1 VHGSAYQTRVI
12 KKLIKYVAI
21 AIVCLVVVVL
31 SSALL
36 YRKYLQHEVA
46 GARAI
51 TSPQGIDSLERVRIG
66 GIDQWIQVRGQD
78 VNNPILLFIHGGP
91 GIAFIPLAGSF
102 QGPWEQYFT
111 VVQWDQRGAGKTYAS
126 NDREV
131 QRRSMT
137 IPQMQQDTLEVANYL
152 RARFKRT
159 RIFVVGHSWGSVLG
173 LWLAQ
178 EHPEVMYAYVGT
190 GQVINME
197 QNDQVAYQDALQ
209 QARERHNG
217 QAIQELESLAPY
229 PRSKTD
235 AGQSQIERHW
245 EGELLGPP
253 PSPMGFT
260 NVRRILTD
268 LVSSPDYSL
277 ADVVGF
283 IRGQSLSLES
293 MLPRVATVD
302 LTQWKGDF
310 QVPIFFFE
318 GTQDPY
324 CRPLL
329 VQQYIQMMKAPQ
341 KELIWFEHSGHFP
354 FFEEKQKFAEELIRR
369 VLPIAGYRQEGE

>member
-1 VHGSAYQTRVI
+1 MRGSAYQSRVI
-12 KKLIKYVAI
+12 RKIIKYVAI
-21 AIVCLVVVVL
+21 AIVCLVMVVI
-31 SSALL
+31 SCALL
-36 YRKYLQHEVA
+36 YRKYLQYKVA

-51 TSPQGIDSLERVRIG
+51 TSPEGIDSLERVRIG

-102 QGPWEQYFT
+102 QGPWEKYFT

-126 NDREV
+126 NDREL

-152 RARFKRT
+152 RALFNKPK
-159 RIFVVGHSWGSVLG
+159 ILVLGHSWGSILG

-197 QNDQVAYQDALQ
+197 QNDQIAYQDALQ
-209 QARERHNG
+209 EAHKRQNG
-217 QAIQELESLAPY
+217 QAIQELESLGSY
-229 PRSKTD
+229 PRSKPD

-253 PSPMGFT
+253 PSRMGFT

-277 ADVVGF
+277 VDDVGF
-283 IRGQSLSLES
+283 IRGQSLSLET
-293 MLPRVATVD
+293 MLPQVATVD

-310 QVPIFFFE
+310 QVPVFFFE
-318 GTQDPY
+318 GRQDPY

-329 VQQYIQMMKAPQ
+329 VQQYSQTMKAPQ
-341 KELIWFEHSGHFP
+341 NELIWFEHSGHFP
-354 FFEEKQKFAEELIRR
+354 FFEEKRKFTDELIQR
-369 VLPIAGYRQEGE
+369 VLPLAGYRQ

>member
-1 VHGSAYQTRVI
+1 VI
-12 KKLIKYVAI
+12 KKIIKYFAI
-21 AIVCLVVVVL
+21 AISCLVVVVV

-36 YRKYLQHEVA
+36 YREYLRYKVA
-46 GARAI
+46 GERAI
-51 TSPQGIDSLERVRIG
+51 TSPKGIDSLERVRIG
-66 GIDQWIQVRGQD
+66 EIDQWIQVRGQD

-102 QGPWEQYFT
+102 QGPWEKHFT

-126 NDREV
+126 NDREL
-131 QRRSMT
+131 QRKSMN

-152 RARFKRT
+152 RARFKRKK
-159 RIFVVGHSWGSVLG
+159 IFVLGHSWGSVLG

-190 GQVINME
+190 GQVVNME
-197 QNDQVAYQDALQ
+197 QNDRVAYEDALQ
-209 QARERHNG
+209 EAHKRQNG

-229 PRSKTD
+229 PRSKLD
-235 AGQSQIERHW
+235 ASQSPIERRW

-253 PSPMGFT
+253 PSQMQFT

-268 LVSSPDYSL
+268 LVSSPEYSL
-277 ADVVGF
+277 ADDIGF
-283 IRGQSLSLES
+283 IRGQSLSLET
-293 MLPRVATVD
+293 MLSQMHTVD
-302 LTQWKGDF
+302 LTQWKGAF

-318 GTQDPY
+318 GSQDPF

-329 VQQYIQMMKAPQ
+329 VEQYSQTMNAPQ
-341 KELIWFEHSGHFP
+341 MELIWFEHSGHFP
-354 FFEEKQKFAEELIRR
+354 FFEEKQKFTDELLQR
-369 VLPIAGYRQEGE
+369 VLPLAGYGQQGG

>member
-1 VHGSAYQTRVI
+1 MRGSAYQSRVI
-12 KKLIKYVAI
+12 KKIIKYVAI
-21 AIVCLVVVVL
+21 AIACLVMVVV

-36 YRKYLQHEVA
+36 YRKYLQHKVA

-51 TSPQGIDSLERVRIG
+51 TSPKGIDSLERVRIG

-78 VNNPILLFIHGGP
+78 VSNPILLFIHGGP

-102 QGPWEQYFT
+102 QGPWEKNFT
-111 VVQWDQRGAGKTYAS
+111 VVQWDQRGAGKTYTS
-126 NDREV
+126 NDREL

-152 RARFKRT
+152 RARFNRPK
-159 RIFVVGHSWGSVLG
+159 IFVLGHSWGSVLG

-209 QARERHNG
+209 EARKRQNG
-217 QAIQELESLAPY
+217 QAIHELESLGPY
-229 PRSKTD
+229 PRSKPD

-253 PSPMGFT
+253 PSPTGFT

-277 ADVVGF
+277 VDDVGF
-283 IRGQSLSLES
+283 IRGQSLSLET
-293 MLPRVATVD
+293 MLPQVATVD

-318 GTQDPY
+318 GRQDPY

-329 VQQYIQMMKAPQ
+329 VQQYIQTMKAPQ

-354 FFEEKQKFAEELIRR
+354 FFEEKQKFIDELIQR
-369 VLPIAGYRQEGE
+369 VLPLAGYRQQGG